1 MIEQSLLNH
10 FTFHIS
16 LFDLAFLGA
25 IFVGLTFALLL
36 WFTRNTNRSANRFLA
51 LALAVI
57 ILWIARLLAID
68 ITLNAYVG
76 WWSWFPF
83 QFSLA
88 LGPFIF
94 FYVRKLTEPEYTFR
108 SKDLAHFIPL
118 LLEMG
123 SHALEVTE
131 SIKSGL
137 PTYET
142 PVFYQL
148 NPILKLLAFVSV
160 GIYLYASD
168 RLIERFYRNLKFNGG
183 DRYRYEFR
191 WLQNGLKVFGLLW
204 ALWIPFTA
212 VGYFYHHNEA
222 NPQTWYSLY
231 IILTI
236 MAIRMAVIAFFKQDA
251 GVRVAAEP
259 FLKPPLPAEMKQR
272 GSWLKKS
279 MQSGLYYQDP
289 ELSLKSLAEKL
300 DLHPHELSRIIN
312 TALKKNFNDFV
323 NEFRVAEIIRKMR
336 DPANDRL
343 TLLGI
348 AYDAGFNS
356 KATFNRTFR
365 QITGKTALEYKMN
378 LKKERSTY
386 DLRPYPDSQ
395 PVVLYPQTIARWEY
409 RKINRTQMLKNYVKV
424 AWRNITRNKAHSII
438 NIFGL
443 ATGTF
448 CCLYILLYVQDQYS
462 YDRHQADA
470 RNIYRL
476 NTIHT
481 GQGNR
486 YDLAIS
492 ATPAGPA
499 LKHDFPEVEAYTRVI
514 PFIGIDKHLV
524 TYKDKNIW
532 DKAAFI
538 VDSNFF
544 DIFTYHRVSG
554 NLKNALAEPYTV
566 VLLKPMADKLFG
578 TENPIGKTITI
589 DNSWATHDYQV
600 TAVVDESLGKSHL
613 HADIFVGGNIP
624 RMGQFNPNNPSWTSN
639 TFLATYVK
647 LKPGTDVAAL
657 QRKFPAFV
665 EKYVSADLKKWG
677 GHTDFYLQPLTSI
690 HTRVSLDNTGIGQP
704 VNPAFLN
711 LLLLIAAII
720 QVIACINFMNLSTAH
735 ASKRAREVGVRKVIG
750 ARRSTLIKQFL
761 AESFLL
767 TLLAVVLAIPLM
779 IVSLPWLNQLTGT
792 SVNVSLLYNLRIW
805 EMLLGLI
812 LITGL
817 VAGSY
822 PAFYLSAFN
831 AIRVMKGNFSNHMSA
846 SGIRRGLVVIQFVL
860 SIILVFGILVI
871 YEQLNYIKN
880 KDLGFNPEQRIVFT
894 INSQGSF
901 DHLSP
906 FMDDIRQ
913 LAGVK
918 EVSNASQYLSNPVL
932 YNNNFM
938 LPGQSTAESKNA
950 EYVLADRYFMA
961 ANGIGL
967 YSGRDF
973 REGDSDRVL
982 INVSLARH
990 LGLDPNKAEGVRLHD
1005 DQGRQ
1010 FEVVGVMKDFNFSSL
1025 RFEVRNFLVWIN
1037 NPRYG
1042 LWPTITVHA
1051 NTNNYRDLLSKM
1063 GDAWKKNMAGV
1074 PFDYVFMDESV
1085 QKLYETEIIMS
1096 RVINAFTVMA
1106 ILISGLGLFG
1116 LAAFSAEQKKKEIG
1130 IRKVLGASVPVVV
1143 RLLSREF
1150 LFLVIISWFIAS
1162 PVAWWAMN
1170 KWLQGFAY
1178 RISIQWWMFGLVGVI
1193 ALGIAMVSVGFQAI
1207 RAALM
1212 NPVRALRSE

>member
-1 MIEQSLLNH
+1 
-10 FTFHIS
+10 
-16 LFDLAFLGA
+16 
-25 IFVGLTFALLL
+25 
-36 WFTRNTNRSANRFLA
+36 LA
-51 LALAVI
+51 LAEAVI
-57 ILWIARLLAID
+57 ILWIFRTLAID
-68 ITLNAYVG
+68 IQLSSDIPL
-76 WWSWFPF
+76 WSLFPL

-88 LGPFIF
+88 PGPLLF
-94 FYVRKLTEPEYTFR
+94 FYVRKLTRPEYKFK
-108 SKDLAHFIPL
+108 SKDLLHFVPSL
-118 LLEMG
+118 LALV
-123 SHALEVTE
+123 SHALEVGQ
-131 SIKSGL
+131 SVRSGL
-137 PTYET
+137 AIYKT
-142 PVFYQL
+142 PAFYL
-148 NPILKLLAFVSV
+148 INPVLQVLTFVSV
-160 GIYLYASD
+160 SMYLYSSY
-168 RLIERFYRNLKFNGG
+168 RLTNRFYQSLKFTGG
-183 DRYRYEFR
+183 DRFRYKFR
-191 WLQNGLKVFGLLW
+191 WLQKLLISFGLVW
-204 ALWIPFTA
+204 VLWIPLT
-212 VGYFYHHNEA
+212 VGEYFFHHHQT
-222 NPQTWYSLY
+222 NPQDYFPFY
-231 IILTI
+231 ILLSV
-236 MAIRMAVIAFFKQDA
+236 MAIRFAVICFFKQDA
-251 GVRVAAEP
+251 GMRRAVEP
-259 FLKPPLPAEMKQR
+259 LLKSPLPSEMKQL

-289 ELSLKSLAEKL
+289 ELSLNALAEKL
-300 DLHPHELSRIIN
+300 NLHPHELSRIIN
-312 TALKKNFNDFV
+312 TALKKKFSDFV
-323 NEFRVAEIIRKMR
+323 NECRVAEIIRKMR

-356 KATFNRTFR
+356 KATFNRIFK
-365 QITGKTALEYKMN
+365 QMTGKTAREYKLS

-386 DLRPYPDSQ
+386 DLGPFPDSQ
-395 PVVLYPQTIARWEY
+395 PIVLHSKTISVWEY
-409 RKINRTQMLKNYVKV
+409 KKINRTQMLKNYLKV
-424 AWRNITRNKAHSII
+424 AWRNITRNRAYSAI

-448 CCLYILLYVQDQYS
+448 CCLYILLYVQDQYN
-462 YDRHQADA
+462 YDKHQADVQ
-470 RNIYRL
+470 NIYRL

-481 GQGNR
+481 GHGKR

-499 LKHDFPEVEAYTRVI
+499 LKHDFPEVAEYTRVV

-524 TYKDKNIW
+524 TYKNKNIW

-538 VDSNFF
+538 VDPNFF

-554 NLKNALAEPYTV
+554 NLRNALAESYTV

-578 TENPIGKTITI
+578 TEDPIGKTITI
-589 DNSWATHDYQV
+589 DNSWNRHDYQV

-624 RMGQFNPNNPSWTSN
+624 RMGQFNPNNPSWSSN
-639 TFLATYVK
+639 TFIATYVK
-647 LKPGTDVAAL
+647 LLPGTDVAAL
-657 QRKFPAFV
+657 QRKFSAFV
-665 EKYVSADLKKWG
+665 EKYVSADMKKWG
-677 GHTDFYLQPLTSI
+677 GHTEFYLQPLSRI

-704 VNPAFLN
+704 VNPSFLN
-711 LLLLIAAII
+711 LLMLIAAII
-720 QVIACINFMNLSTAH
+720 QVIACINFMNLSTAR
-735 ASKRAREVGVRKVIG
+735 ASKRAKEVGVRKVIG
-750 ARRSTLIKQFL
+750 AGRITLMKQFL

-767 TLLAVVLAIPLM
+767 TLMAVVLAIPLM
-779 IVSLPWLNQLTGT
+779 IVLMPWLDRLTGT
-792 SVNVSLLYNLRIW
+792 SVVLSSLNNIRIW
-805 EMLLGLI
+805 GMLLGLT

-831 AIRVMKGNFSNHMSA
+831 AIRVIKGNFTSHISA
-846 SGIRRGLVVIQFVL
+846 PVIRKGLVVVQFVL
-860 SIILVFGILVI
+860 SIVLIFGILVI
-871 YEQLNYIKN
+871 YVQLNYIRK
-880 KDLGFNPEQRIVFT
+880 KDLGFDPEQRIVFT

-906 FMDDIRQ
+906 FMDDLRQ

-918 EVSNASQYLSNPVL
+918 EVSNASQYLGNPAL
-932 YNNNFM
+932 FNNNFQ
-938 LPGQSTAESKNA
+938 LPGQTSAESKNS

-961 ANGIGL
+961 ANGISL

-982 INVSLARH
+982 INVSFARD

-1051 NTNNYRDLLSKM
+1051 NTHNYRDLLSKID
-1063 GDAWKKNMAGV
+1063 DAWKKNMADV

-1085 QKLYETEIIMS
+1085 QKLYETDIIMS

-1106 ILISGLGLFG
+1106 ILISSLGLFG
-1116 LAAFSAEQKKKEIG
+1116 LATFSAEQKKKEIG
-1130 IRKVLGASVPVVV
+1130 IRKVLGAGVPVVV

-1150 LFLVIISWFIAS
+1150 LFLVIISWLIAS
-1162 PVAWWAMN
+1162 PIASWAMN

-1178 RISIQWWMFGLVGVI
+1178 RISIQWWMFALVGVI
-1193 ALGIAMVSVGFQAI
+1193 ALVVAMVSVGFQAI

-1212 NPVRALRSE
+1212 NPVKALRSE